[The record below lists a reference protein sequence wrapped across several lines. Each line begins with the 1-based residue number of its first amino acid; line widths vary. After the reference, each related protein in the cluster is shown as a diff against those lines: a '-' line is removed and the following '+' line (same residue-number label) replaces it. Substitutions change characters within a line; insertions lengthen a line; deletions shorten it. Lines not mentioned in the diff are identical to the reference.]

1 MGACF
6 NTVQFDGKLTPAE
19 LKKTYDAYIDEQ
31 RDEHGSGA
39 YSGTLATCQGLAI
52 ESHSTFEGRNQAFEY
67 IENKQQKWEAA
78 LAVKYVDTKTVKVKE
93 PTFGGKKIVEDGQWH
108 SMDNYHLLRLY
119 YIDEIQKKSSC
130 FAVEPGSS
138 PRSIVVVPADQLAA
152 GVKVKLKKLVESY
165 MEAREKYVSVVG
177 EFNKACR
184 LLSDLTMT
192 VDKGFWTVLKA
203 TRKSASGFFEKKNK
217 LAKAIG
223 EFEAQYRPK
232 LYQEKTEK
240 GETYWLIGGWCS
252 E

>member
-6 NTVQFDGKLTPAE
+6 NTVQFDGKLTHGE
-19 LKKTYDAYIDEQ
+19 LTQKYNAYIEEQ
-31 RDEHGSGA
+31 RDEYGSGA

-52 ESHSTFEGRNQAFEY
+52 ESHSLFEGRNQAFEY

-93 PTFGGKKIVEDGQWH
+93 PTFGGRKIIEDGMWH
-108 SMDNYHLLRLY
+108 SMDDYHALRLY
-119 YIDEIQKKSSC
+119 YIDELQKKSSC
-130 FAVEPGSS
+130 FAAEPGSS
-138 PRSIVVVPADQLAA
+138 IRSIVIVPADQLAA
-152 GVKVKLKKLVESY
+152 GVKVKLKKLVENY
-165 MEAREKYVSVVG
+165 IDAKEKFNSVVG
-177 EFNKACR
+177 EFNKAR
-184 LLSDLTMT
+184 QLVSDLTMT
-192 VDKGFWTVLKA
+192 VDKGFWSVLKA
-203 TRKSASGFFEKKNK
+203 TRKSASGFLEKKNK

-240 GETYWLIGGWCS
+240 GETYWLVGGWCS